1 MIKATPRNFP
11 QRIPR
16 ETGGIAENKKRGRR
30 PHVGRKKH
38 VIYLY
43 WVAVFAVI
51 ALALAVR
58 FGRRLEVTFAPALFT
73 GILVMYLFG
82 LAGPLLW
89 GLGAVSLL
97 GAACGVWL
105 VVQAVRR
112 KELFLRRWCTPGAL
126 VLVGMVLYIAW
137 MQAGR
142 LAIGNDEF
150 SHWAY
155 TVKIMANHDQLSVWH
170 SSEAGF
176 GEYPPALALLEYL
189 FVRLTPDFTEGY
201 LYRAMMLFQVSLL
214 VPVLS
219 RFGWKQLGGALAG
232 FAGVFLL
239 PLAFYGQ
246 FYSDLCVDGTLALL
260 FAYLLYAW
268 LTTRRLQGFVTLQL
282 GLGTAVLVLTKESG
296 VIFALAA
303 LAFVAWDGLRLARA
317 GAHPGAQRRFLLQL
331 IGPLGALILARLSWG
346 IAVSS
351 QGLAAGG
358 SGDTLG
364 RLLSLA
370 GTWPEKWS
378 LTLAAFLEH
387 LFLPVKNDSAL
398 PLSPAAWLVLG
409 LAAIWALRRALPR
422 LEVSLRRLSLGLA
435 GGFAVYCAGLLYLYF
450 FQFSDYEATRV
461 ASLERYLGSWLLAAA
476 LLAAWLALGAWG
488 RAEGKRLLGPGC
500 VLLAALLVMPGTS
513 AEIQRLVA
521 PAKQTTQ
528 EQQQRAAYF
537 TPASFPMEWTGSD
550 KLYFVAEDTASYE
563 VLCASYSFYPQ
574 SISCSVGYNFNTE
587 GDWATWAN
595 AVTADQ
601 WAEAL
606 TEEGYTY
613 VYLYQIS
620 PSFAGKYSQLFADPG
635 DIVGGALYAV
645 STGDNGVRL
654 TRVWPALTE
663 G

>member
-1 MIKATPRNFP
+1 M
-11 QRIPR
+11 
-16 ETGGIAENKKRGRR
+16 
-30 PHVGRKKH
+30 
-38 VIYLY
+38 IYLY
-43 WVAVFAVI
+43 WVAVFTVI

-58 FGRRLEVTFAPALFT
+58 FDRRLEVTFAPALFG

-89 GLGAVSLL
+89 SLAAISLL
-97 GAACGVWL
+97 GAASGVYL
-105 VVQAVRR
+105 IVQAVRR
-112 KELFLRRWCTPGAL
+112 KDLFLRRWCTPGAL
-126 VLVGMVLYIAW
+126 VLVVMVLYIAW

-155 TVKIMANHDQLSVWH
+155 TVKVMANHDQLSVWH
-170 SSEAGF
+170 TNELGF

-214 VPVLS
+214 LPVLA
-219 RFGWKQLGGALAG
+219 RFGWKRLGGALVG
-232 FAGVFLL
+232 FAGIFLL

-268 LTTRRLQGFVTLQL
+268 LSTRRLQGFVTLQL
-282 GLGTAVLVLTKESG
+282 SLGIAVLVLTKESG

-317 GAHPGAQRRFLLQL
+317 GGHPGAQRRFLIQL
-331 IGPLGALILARLSWG
+331 AWPAGALVLARLSWG
-346 IAVSS
+346 IVVAM
-351 QGLAAGG
+351 QGLTAGG
-358 SGDTLG
+358 SGNP
-364 RLLSLA
+364 LSRLA
-370 GTWPEKWS
+370 GLFGPWPEKWS

-387 LFLPVKNDSAL
+387 LFLPVRNESIL

-409 LAAIWALRRALPR
+409 LVALRLARMALPR
-422 LEVSLRRLSLGLA
+422 LEASLRRLSLGLA
-435 GGFAVYCAGLLYLYF
+435 AGFAVYCAGLLYLYF
-450 FQFSDYEATRV
+450 FQFSDYEATQV
-461 ASLERYLGSWLLAAA
+461 ASLERYLGSWLLAVV
-476 LLAAWLALGAWG
+476 LLAADLALAAWG
-488 RAEGKRLLGPGC
+488 RAEGRRALGPGC
-500 VLLAALLVMPGTS
+500 VLAAALLVMPGTS
-513 AEIQRLVA
+513 DEIRRLVA
-521 PAKQTTQ
+521 PAKGAAL

-537 TPASFPMEWTGSD
+537 TPASFPMEWTEND

-563 VLCASYSFYPQ
+563 VLCAGYSFYPWNLG
-574 SISCSVGYNFNTE
+574 CSAGYNFNTE

-595 AVTADQ
+595 EVTADQ
-601 WAEAL
+601 WAETLAS
-606 TEEGYTY
+606 EGYTY

-620 PSFAGKYSQLFADPG
+620 PSFAGKYSELFADPG

-645 STGDNGVRL
+645 QTGEEGVQL
-654 TRVWPALTE
+654 ARVWPALAE

>member
-1 MIKATPRNFP
+1 M
-11 QRIPR
+11 
-16 ETGGIAENKKRGRR
+16 KKQ
-30 PHVGRKKH
+30 

-51 ALALAVR
+51 ALALAVQ
-58 FGRRLEVTFAPALFT
+58 FGRRLEQTFAPALFI
-73 GILVMYLFG
+73 GILVLYLFG

-97 GAACGVWL
+97 GGAAGVWL
-105 VVQAVRR
+105 VAQAVRR
-112 KELFLRRWCTPGAL
+112 KQLFLHRWLTPGAA
-126 VLVGMVLYIAW
+126 VLVGMVFFIAW

-155 TVKIMANHDQLSVWH
+155 TVKVMVNHDQLGVWH
-170 SSEAGF
+170 SEEMLF

-189 FVRLTPDFTEGY
+189 FVRLTPGFTEGY

-214 VPVLS
+214 LPVLS
-219 RFGWKQLGGALAG
+219 RFGWKRLSGALAG
-232 FAGVFLL
+232 FVGVFLL

-268 LTTRRLQGFVTLQL
+268 LSTRRLQGFVTLQL
-282 GLGTAVLVLTKESG
+282 SLGTAVLVLTKESG

-317 GAHPGAQRRFLLQL
+317 GGQPGAVRQCAVQL
-331 IGPLGALILARLSWG
+331 AFPAGALVLARLSWG
-346 IAVSS
+346 IVVAM
-351 QGLAAGG
+351 QGLTAGG
-358 SGDTLG
+358 SGNTLS
-364 RLLSLA
+364 RLLALA
-370 GTWPEKWS
+370 GPWPEKWS

-387 LFLPVKNDSAL
+387 LFLPVGNESTL

-409 LAAIWALRRALPR
+409 LTAIWALRRALPR
-422 LEVSLRRLSLGLA
+422 LESSLRRLSLGLA
-435 GGFAVYCAGLLYLYF
+435 AGFAVYCIGLLYLYF

-476 LLAAWLALGAWG
+476 LLAAYLALGAWG
-488 RAEGKRLLGPGC
+488 RSEGKRLLGPGC
-500 VLLAALLVMPGTS
+500 VLAAALLVMPGTS

-521 PAKQTTQ
+521 PAKGAAL

-537 TPASFPMEWTGSD
+537 TPESFPMEWNEDD

-563 VLCASYSFYPQ
+563 VLCANYSFYPWNIGT
-574 SISCSVGYNFNTE
+574 SAGYNFNTE
-587 GDWATWAN
+587 GDWAAWASD
-595 AVTADQ
+595 VTASQ
-601 WAEAL
+601 WADTL
-606 TEEGYTY
+606 TGEGYTY

-620 PSFAGKYSQLFADPG
+620 PSFAGKYSELFADPG

-645 STGDNGVRL
+645 QTTEDGGVQL
-654 TRVWPALTE
+654 ARVWPALAE

>member
-1 MIKATPRNFP
+1 M
-11 QRIPR
+11 
-16 ETGGIAENKKRGRR
+16 
-30 PHVGRKKH
+30 
-38 VIYLY
+38 IYLY

-58 FGRRLEVTFAPALFT
+58 FGRRLEQTFAPALFA

-89 GLGAVSLL
+89 SLGAVSLM
-97 GAACGVWL
+97 AAASGVYL
-105 VVQAVRR
+105 IVQAVRR
-112 KELFLRRWCTPGAL
+112 RQLFLRRWCTPGAL
-126 VLVGMVLYIAW
+126 VLVIMVLYIAW

-155 TVKIMANHDQLSVWH
+155 TVKVMVNHDQLSVWH
-170 SSEAGF
+170 TDELGF

-214 VPVLS
+214 LPVLS
-219 RFGWKQLGGALAG
+219 RFSWKRLGGALVG

-260 FAYLLYAW
+260 FAWMLYAW
-268 LTTRRLQGFVTLQL
+268 LSTRRLQGFVTLQL
-282 GLGTAVLVLTKESG
+282 TLGAAVLVLTKESG

-303 LAFVAWDGLRLARA
+303 LGFVAWDGLRLAKA
-317 GAHPGAQRRFLLQL
+317 GAQPGAVRRFLIQL
-331 IGPLGALILARLSWG
+331 AWPVGALVLARVSWG
-346 IAVSS
+346 VAVAS
-351 QGLAAGG
+351 QGLTAGG
-358 SGDTLG
+358 SGNPVS
-364 RLLSLA
+364 RLLALF
-370 GTWPEKWS
+370 GPWPEKWT
-378 LTLAAFLEH
+378 LTLSAFLEH
-387 LFLPVKNDSAL
+387 LFLPVKNDSVL
-398 PLSPAAWLVLG
+398 PLSPMAWLVLG
-409 LAAIWALRRALPR
+409 LVVLWAVRRAAGL
-422 LEVSLRRLSLGLA
+422 LAGSLQRLSRGLA
-435 GGFAVYCAGLLYLYF
+435 AGFAVYCGGLLYLYF

-461 ASLERYLGSWLLAAA
+461 ASLERYLGSWLLGAA
-476 LLAAWLALGAWG
+476 LVGAYLVLAAWG
-488 RAEGKRLLGPGC
+488 RAESRWVLGPGC

-521 PAKQTTQ
+521 PAKGAAQ

-537 TPASFPMEWTGSD
+537 TPQTFPLEWQEND

-563 VLCASYSFYPQ
+563 VLCAGYSFYPR
-574 SISCSVGYNFNTE
+574 SISSAAGYNFNTE
-587 GDWATWAN
+587 GDWATWASD
-595 AVTADQ
+595 VSADQ
-601 WAEAL
+601 WADTL
-606 TEEGYTY
+606 QKDGYTY

-620 PSFAGKYSQLFADPG
+620 PGFAGKYSTLFADPG

-645 STGDNGVRL
+645 QSGENGVQL
-654 TRVWPALTE
+654 QRVWPALAE

>member
-1 MIKATPRNFP
+1 M
-11 QRIPR
+11 
-16 ETGGIAENKKRGRR
+16 
-30 PHVGRKKH
+30 
-38 VIYLY
+38 IYLY
-43 WVAVFAVI
+43 WVAVFTVI

-58 FGRRLEVTFAPALFT
+58 FDRRLEVTFAPALFG

-89 GLGAVSLL
+89 SLAAISLL
-97 GAACGVWL
+97 GAASGVYL
-105 VVQAVRR
+105 IVQAVRR
-112 KELFLRRWCTPGAL
+112 KDLFLRRWCTPGAL
-126 VLVGMVLYIAW
+126 VLVVMVLYIAW

-155 TVKIMANHDQLSVWH
+155 TVKVMANHDQLSVWH
-170 SSEAGF
+170 TNELGF

-214 VPVLS
+214 LPVLA
-219 RFGWKQLGGALAG
+219 RFGWKRLGGALVG
-232 FAGVFLL
+232 FAGIFLL

-268 LTTRRLQGFVTLQL
+268 LSTRRLQGFVTLQL
-282 GLGTAVLVLTKESG
+282 SLGVAVLVLTKESG

-317 GAHPGAQRRFLLQL
+317 GGHPGAQRRFLIQL
-331 IGPLGALILARLSWG
+331 AWPTGALVLARLSWG
-346 IAVSS
+346 IVVAM
-351 QGLAAGG
+351 QGLTAGG
-358 SGDTLG
+358 SGNP
-364 RLLSLA
+364 LSRLA
-370 GTWPEKWS
+370 GLFGPWPEKWS

-387 LFLPVKNDSAL
+387 LFLPVRNESIL

-409 LAAIWALRRALPR
+409 LVAPRLARMALPR
-422 LEVSLRRLSLGLA
+422 LEASLRRLSLGLA
-435 GGFAVYCAGLLYLYF
+435 AGFAVYCAGLLYLYF

-461 ASLERYLGSWLLAAA
+461 ASLERYLGSWLLAVV
-476 LLAAWLALGAWG
+476 LLAADLALAAWG
-488 RAEGKRLLGPGC
+488 RAEGRRALGPGC
-500 VLLAALLVMPGTS
+500 VLAAALLVMPGTS
-513 AEIQRLVA
+513 DEIRRLVA
-521 PAKQTTQ
+521 PAKGAAL

-537 TPASFPMEWTGSD
+537 TPASFPMEWTEND

-563 VLCASYSFYPQ
+563 VLCAGYSFYPWNLG
-574 SISCSVGYNFNTE
+574 CSAGYNFNTE

-595 AVTADQ
+595 EVTADQ
-601 WAEAL
+601 WAETLAS
-606 TEEGYTY
+606 EGYTY

-620 PSFAGKYSQLFADPG
+620 PSFAGKYSELFADPG

-645 STGDNGVRL
+645 QTGEEGVQL
-654 TRVWPALTE
+654 ARVWPALAE